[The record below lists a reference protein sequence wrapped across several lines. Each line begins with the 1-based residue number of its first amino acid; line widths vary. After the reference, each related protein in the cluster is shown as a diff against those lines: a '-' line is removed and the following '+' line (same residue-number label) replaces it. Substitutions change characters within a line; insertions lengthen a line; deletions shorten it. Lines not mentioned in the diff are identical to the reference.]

1 MHPPFFFVYRQMRFL
16 TLGRSVRLKKKT
28 LKKNHKKS
36 RNSRPWYPRTTS
48 KVNSNIF
55 GWTKCT
61 TYCKKCSCF
70 CSCFSLSCY
79 YAQFSDEE
87 DYFKWKTVELRL
99 WAFCFENAKNLGRSD
114 DSKLRK
120 KRGWPNVQFKR
131 IKPLLS
137 NLEFNI
143 VHDKLI
149 SKRTFFSVPT
159 IPTLLFRKGAN
170 IDLFDH
176 EQRKFKYLEMNL
188 CSVAPTVFVCF
199 CIVIICLFL

>member
-1 MHPPFFFVYRQMRFL
+1 MPKIWV
-16 TLGRSVRLKKKT
+16 G
-28 LKKNHKKS
+28 
-36 RNSRPWYPRTTS
+36 RTT
-48 KVNSNIF
+48 VI
-55 GWTKCT
+55 G
-61 TYCKKCSCF
+61 
-70 CSCFSLSCY
+70 
-79 YAQFSDEE
+79 E
-87 DYFKWKTVELRL
+87 
-99 WAFCFENAKNLGRSD
+99 
-114 DSKLRK
+114 K
-120 KRGWPNVQFKR
+120 KREWPNVQFKR

-149 SKRTFFSVPT
+149 SKRAFFSVPT

-188 CSVAPTVFVCF
+188 CSVAPTVFVYF

>member
-1 MHPPFFFVYRQMRFL
+1 M
-16 TLGRSVRLKKKT
+16 
-28 LKKNHKKS
+28 
-36 RNSRPWYPRTTS
+36 
-48 KVNSNIF
+48 
-55 GWTKCT
+55 
-61 TYCKKCSCF
+61 
-70 CSCFSLSCY
+70 
-79 YAQFSDEE
+79 
-87 DYFKWKTVELRL
+87 
-99 WAFCFENAKNLGRSD
+99 
-114 DSKLRK
+114 
-120 KRGWPNVQFKR
+120 QFKR

-159 IPTLLFRKGAN
+159 IPTLLFRKVAN

-176 EQRKFKYLEMNL
+176 EQRKFKYLDNLEMNL